1 MKTQRWIRCWMSLIK
16 RVFLMEYVWQRKW
29 DNKDNSL
36 LGEKCVAKA
45 LLLEGISEESRLL
58 CENLRY
64 CGG

>member
-1 MKTQRWIRCWMSLIK
+1 
-16 RVFLMEYVWQRKW
+16 MEYVWQRKW

-45 LLLEGISEESRLL
+45 LLLEEISEESRLL